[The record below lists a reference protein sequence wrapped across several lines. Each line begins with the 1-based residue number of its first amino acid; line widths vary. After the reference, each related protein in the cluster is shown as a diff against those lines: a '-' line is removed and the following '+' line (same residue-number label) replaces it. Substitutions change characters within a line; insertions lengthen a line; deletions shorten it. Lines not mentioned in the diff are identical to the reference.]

1 MESIN
6 FKIGIVEYDLSLIVK
21 EWITPEYRE
30 EARDILRVCI
40 DNIDPEITSDLI
52 EFVIYYEKK
61 MGNIICAHLDFIKA
75 RLIKKELMSKGGAF
89 GMPFT
94 N

>member
-6 FKIGIVEYDLSLIVK
+6 FKIGIVEYDLSLIIT
-21 EWITPEYRE
+21 EWIAAEFRE
-30 EARDILRVCI
+30 EAHEILNQCVTNL
-40 DNIDPEITSDLI
+40 DEEIREDLT

-75 RLIKKELMSKGGAF
+75 RLIKKGLMNKGGSF
-89 GMPFT
+89 GQPFM

>member
-1 MESIN
+1 MDAIN

-30 EARDILRVCI
+30 EARDILKVFI
-40 DNIDPEITSDLI
+40 NNIDPEITSDLI
-52 EFVIYYEKK
+52 EFVIYYKEK

-75 RLIKKELMSKGGAF
+75 RLIKKGLMSKGGAF
-89 GMPFT
+89 GQPFT